1 MKVVLRSGRTIK
13 LVRLE
18 QWPTYRGML
27 CGVKSAT
34 VNEGYV
40 ERAVEQAREW
50 AMEGMEPCLLPPPA
64 GEELPAVASIAE
76 FDSGEL
82 EKEGSEPYSSV
93 VVIWFQDRFG
103 VPEGEVVGQLGELDW
118 ERVAKD
124 WIW

>member
-1 MKVVLRSGRTIK
+1 LKVVLRSGRTIE

-27 CGVKSAT
+27 CGVKSAR
-34 VNEGYV
+34 VNEFYV
-40 ERAVEQAREW
+40 ERAVERAREW
-50 AMEGMEPCLLPPPA
+50 ALKGMEPCLLPPPA
-64 GEELPAVASIAE
+64 GEELPPIASIAE

-82 EKEGSEPYSSV
+82 ERAGSEPFSSV

-103 VPEGEVVGQLGELDW
+103 VPEGGVVGRLRELDW
-118 ERVAKD
+118 EGLATD